1 MPKLTAEE
9 RMVDRY
15 EMFYLEKDL
24 ARMTLAEL
32 NYVVSAVNQYAEQ
45 GYSDWPA
52 AVRLAFAHNRKLLS
66 GQKYRA
72 RKQNPIPAEMTK
84 FSQQN
89 NKAVHANGR

>member
-1 MPKLTAEE
+1 MPKLTADE

-15 EMFYLEKDL
+15 ELFYLEKDL

-45 GYSDWPA
+45 GYEDWPT

-72 RKQNPIPAEMTK
+72 RKQFSASGEMTK

-89 NKAVHANGR
+89 NKVVHTNGR

>member
-1 MPKLTAEE
+1 MPKLTTEE

-15 EMFYLEKDL
+15 EMFYLETDL
-24 ARMTLAEL
+24 ARLTLAEL

-45 GYSDWPA
+45 GYEDWPA

-72 RKQNPIPAEMTK
+72 RIAYENQFTQSPKK
-84 FSQQN
+84 
-89 NKAVHANGR
+89 KAGTHNVR

>member
-45 GYSDWPA
+45 GYEDWPT

-72 RKQNPIPAEMTK
+72 RKQFASGWTPK

-89 NKAVHANGR
+89 NKVVHTNGR

>member
-1 MPKLTAEE
+1 MPKLTADE

-45 GYSDWPA
+45 GYEDWPT

-72 RKQNPIPAEMTK
+72 RKQFSAGWSPK

-89 NKAVHANGR
+89 NKVVHTNGR